1 MADAAILV
9 VAAGLG
15 EFEAGVSD
23 HGQYL
28 GGAQNSLPL
37 LVHNVLTSPAGT
49 NHHLMLAKS
58 LGMSKVIVVVNKMDD
73 RSVNYSQARFNV
85 PSLLFRARSIAR
97 SWPTHAL
104 VLRSATG
111 DQGRGVAHRGRR
123 WI

>member
-1 MADAAILV
+1 MADVAMLV

-23 HGQYL
+23 HGWFL

-37 LVHNVLTSPAGT
+37 LVHNVLMSPAGT
-49 NHHLMLAKS
+49 SHHLMLAKS

-85 PSLLFRARSIAR
+85 LSLSLERGVIAR
-97 SWPTHAL
+97 SWPTHARA
-104 VLRSATG
+104 LRSATG
-111 DQGRGVAHRGRR
+111 DQG
-123 WI
+123 